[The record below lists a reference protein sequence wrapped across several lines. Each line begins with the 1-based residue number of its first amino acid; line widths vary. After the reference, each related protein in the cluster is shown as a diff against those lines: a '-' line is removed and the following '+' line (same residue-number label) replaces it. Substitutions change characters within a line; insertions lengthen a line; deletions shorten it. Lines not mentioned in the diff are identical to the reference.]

1 MGRERRE
8 ALEVSQRHICVL
20 SPEPEPDQAGKGRQD
35 RGLGDPAIFAEFEDP
50 NVEGASQHQP
60 LTLAA

>member
-1 MGRERRE
+1 M
-8 ALEVSQRHICVL
+8 L